1 MVAEYD
7 VAISFAGGDRAHAEA
22 LADFLTNEFH
32 LHVFYDDYE
41 QAKLWGA
48 FLPEK
53 LLSIYR
59 DKARACVVLISEE
72 YKLKRWTTHEWRAAQ
87 ERALNEPASEYI
99 LPLRLDDTILDGL
112 FLSSGYIDGRRHSMR
127 SVARM
132 IYEKIGDVATQSG
145 LVRLADQQYREGLV
159 DEALATTARA
169 TDQSDPHLL
178 RIQGNAYGKKAMY
191 PEAIECFEKI
201 VQILPRDFTAHFH
214 LGIYNFR
221 LGRFEDSVRHYE
233 IADELSPN
241 HPTIKTDLPFA
252 RKGLRRPRFWT
263 RWRLMR
269 LIRGL
274 DPT

>member
-1 MVAEYD
+1 M
-7 VAISFAGGDRAHAEA
+7 HAEA
-22 LADFLTNEFH
+22 LADFLTNEFE

-59 DKARACVVLISEE
+59 DKARACVVLISEN

-99 LPLRLDDTILDGL
+99 LPVRLDDTMLDGL
-112 FLSSGYIDGRRHSMR
+112 FTSLGFIDARKHSMR
-127 SVARM
+127 TVARL
-132 IYEKIGDVATQSG
+132 IFEKIGDVLTQSG

-159 DEALATTARA
+159 DAALDTAALA
-169 TDQSDPHLL
+169 TDQSDTQLL
-178 RIQGNAYGKKAMY
+178 RIRGNAYGKKAMY
-191 PEAIECFEKI
+191 AQAIQCFEQI
-201 VQILPRDFTAHFH
+201 VKSLPRDFTAHFH

-233 IADELSPN
+233 IADTLSPN
-241 HPTIKTDLPFA
+241 HPTIRTDLPFA
-252 RKGLRRPRFWT
+252 RKGLRRPKFWN
-263 RWRLMR
+263 RWRLLR
-269 LIRGL
+269 LVRGL
-274 DPT
+274 S